1 MMKIAIYGP
10 GGIGSTFAFHLS
22 RAGHD
27 VTVIARG
34 KRLAQLTED
43 RAVVDVKGTR
53 TPVTVNSALDVSVPY
68 DLLLV
73 TVLEWQLPAVL
84 PAVKASAAKQVMFM
98 FNTFDSLQ
106 PLRDAVGAERF
117 TFGFPAI
124 LATLPEGR
132 LQSQV
137 VTVGQRT
144 LSTDPKWAEVFTR
157 AGIPTDVH
165 DDIQSWLRTHAVLI
179 GVLMSV
185 AVNAYTRKAGAAWS
199 EARRAALAIRE
210 GFSLSREL
218 GSRVT
223 PAPVGALGWLPVPMV
238 SSLLWF
244 ASRLGFVQAL
254 GAAGPSEPDALLTS
268 MTRLSPKTELLA
280 SLKTAH

>member
-1 MMKIAIYGP
+1 MKIAIYGP

-43 RAVVDVKGTR
+43 GAIVDVKGTR
-53 TPVTVNSALDVSVPY
+53 TPVTVNGTLDTSVPY

-106 PLRDAVGAERF
+106 PLREAVGAERF

-124 LATLPEGR
+124 IATLPEGR
-132 LQSQV
+132 LQSHV
-137 VTVGQRT
+137 VTVGQHT
-144 LSTDPKWAEVFTR
+144 LATDAKWAEVFTR

-165 DDIQSWLRTHAVLI
+165 EDIQSWLRTHAVLI
-179 GVLMSV
+179 GVLMSL
-185 AVNAYTRKAGAAWS
+185 AVDAFTRKAGAQWKD
-199 EARRAALAIRE
+199 ARRAALAVRE
-210 GFSLSREL
+210 GFSLTREL

-223 PAPVGALGWLPVPMV
+223 PAPMGALGWLPVPMV
-238 SSLLWF
+238 SGLFW
-244 ASRLGFVQAL
+244 AMSRLRLIQSL
-254 GAAGPSEPDALLTS
+254 GAAGASEPDALLTS
-268 MTRLSPKTELLA
+268 MTRLSPKTALLE
-280 SLKTAH
+280 SLKSTH